1 MSGPTIRVRFMT
13 HFVDGHDLTGAA
25 FLRVEAKATG
35 RGLSAGRSPSPSSLS
50 LSG

>member
-1 MSGPTIRVRFMT
+1 MSGPTIRVRFI
-13 HFVDGHDLTGAA
+13 DALRLPDLTGAA

-35 RGLSAGRSPSPSSLS
+35 RRLSAGRSPSPNSLS